1 MYLHCIRSFCF
12 FCCFFFFFF
21 LRERF
26 ADFFNIQVLS
36 TSVPYVFALY
46 TYVTRLKDVSDFLD
60 SSQLYALVY
69 IYCSNTCLGGFPIYF
84 YCVRLCTFVTLKDIS
99 VLLFLNLIKGSL
111 VYI

>member
-1 MYLHCIRSFCF
+1 MLI
-12 FCCFFFFFF
+12 
-21 LRERF
+21 
-26 ADFFNIQVLS
+26 FFNIQVLS

-69 IYCSNTCLGGFPIYF
+69 IYYSNTCLGGFPIYF

-99 VLLFLNLIKGSL
+99 VLFFLNLIKGSL

>member
-1 MYLHCIRSFCF
+1 MYLHCIRSS
-12 FCCFFFFFF
+12 FFFFF
-21 LRERF
+21 LRER
-26 ADFFNIQVLS
+26 DLLIFFNIQVLS

-46 TYVTRLKDVSDFLD
+46 TYVSRLKDVSDFLD

-69 IYCSNTCLGGFPIYF
+69 IYYSNTCLGGFPIYF

-99 VLLFLNLIKGSL
+99 VLFFLNLIEGSL